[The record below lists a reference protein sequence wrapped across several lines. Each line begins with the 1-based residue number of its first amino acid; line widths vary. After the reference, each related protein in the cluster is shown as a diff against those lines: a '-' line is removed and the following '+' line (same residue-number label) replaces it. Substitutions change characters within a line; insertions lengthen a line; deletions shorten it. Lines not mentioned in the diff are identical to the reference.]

1 MPHFVGFQG
10 ALGHGKT
17 LNASLLALMW
27 ANATDNKTKVFSNFD
42 LKGSI
47 SFDHY
52 SKWFDV
58 ADALGSLI
66 VWDEAQLQFDRR
78 FWSRNTI
85 ASQIL
90 NMTRKLRAVH
100 LFVTPVINT
109 LDSRILDLIE
119 VLVTVRKREGY
130 GIFLDFYEYQDKRYG
145 NYGRH
150 IKTKFMPWITFKKVI
165 RINLYDTY
173 QMVYPFQEPRTE
185 REQIVFLKELQ
196 ERHRLALDRDRK
208 GITLQEVEED
218 EWYTA
223 SSLKR
228 DRERERERERED
240 EIKPEESSLFISE
253 HAISQI
259 P

>member
-10 ALGHGKT
+10 PLGHGKT
-17 LNASLLALMW
+17 LNASLLALIW
-27 ANATDNKTKVFSNFD
+27 SYASENTKVFSNFE

-47 SFDHY
+47 PFDHY
-52 SKWFDV
+52 SKWFEV
-58 ADALGSLI
+58 AESLGSVI

-100 LFVTPVINT
+100 IFVTPVINT

-130 GIFLDFYEYQDKRYG
+130 GLFLDFYEYQDKRYG

-150 IKTKFMPWITFKKVI
+150 IKTKFMPWKAFKRVT
-165 RINLYDTY
+165 RLNLYDTY

-185 REQIVFLKELQ
+185 REQIAFLKELQ
-196 ERHRLALDRDRK
+196 DRHRLALERERK
-208 GITLQEVEED
+208 GITLTEVKED
-218 EWYTA
+218 DWYTT

-228 DRERERERERED
+228 DREREQEEL
-240 EIKPEESSLFISE
+240 KSEESSLLISE
-253 HAISQI
+253 YAIGEIS
-259 P
+259 